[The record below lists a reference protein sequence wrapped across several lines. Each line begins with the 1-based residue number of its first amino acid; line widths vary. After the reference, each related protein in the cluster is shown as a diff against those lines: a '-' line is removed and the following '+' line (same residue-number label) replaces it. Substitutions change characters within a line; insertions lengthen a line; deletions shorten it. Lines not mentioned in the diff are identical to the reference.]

1 MKHFYCSCSRSK
13 HDKQTTT
20 SLSFFYCSQSTA
32 NNDQFRVNTQD
43 LLSYNLIKHRD
54 GHKEQNIGQPEL
66 NNESNGEL

>member
-20 SLSFFYCSQSTA
+20 SLSFFYCSQSTT
-32 NNDQFRVNTQD
+32 NNDQSHVNTQH
-43 LLSYNLIKHRD
+43 LLSYNLIKHHD